1 MSEKEALTPT
11 NRLSA
16 TNTPSKARNCAVP
29 AKNLRSEISSR
40 VFATLETHEAIKIKC
55 ALCSYF
61 DKNVYSF

>member
-16 TNTPSKARNCAVP
+16 TNTPSKTRNCAVP

-40 VFATLETHEAIKIKC
+40 VFATLETHEAI
-55 ALCSYF
+55 
-61 DKNVYSF
+61 